1 MLDGTSREEN
11 IIKTSII
18 GIIANIILTL
28 FKIFVGTVSGSIA
41 IILDGVNNLSDAL
54 SSVITI
60 IGMYLS
66 SKPPN
71 RKHPYGYGRIEY
83 FTALIIAAII
93 ITAGVESFI
102 ESVHK
107 IISPTNVSYSLIA
120 FVIMIVAIIVKLLLG
135 RYTVKK
141 GEENN
146 SESLINSGKDASFD
160 AIVTTATLISAV
172 IFILFHINLD
182 GILGA
187 IIGIVIIKA
196 GIEMILDSLSEILG
210 KRVNEELSENIH
222 KDVEKFDKVQGAYDL
237 VLNNYGPENY
247 IGSIHIGVDESL
259 SGKEIYKLSREIQG
273 EILKKYGIFLTIGI
287 YATNSKDPETQ
298 EIISSLSEICLSKKN
313 IHQVHGVYVDKES
326 NYIHFDIV
334 VDFDVE
340 DINEYKENLINEL
353 LKVFK
358 DYKISIIIDRSISDI
373 V

>member
-1 MLDGTSREEN
+1 
-11 IIKTSII
+11 
-18 GIIANIILTL
+18 
-28 FKIFVGTVSGSIA
+28 
-41 IILDGVNNLSDAL
+41 
-54 SSVITI
+54 
-60 IGMYLS
+60 MYLS

-182 GILGA
+182 GVNNLSDALSSVIT
-187 IIGIVIIKA
+187 IIG
-196 GIEMILDSLSEILG
+196 MYLS
-210 KRVNEELSENIH
+210 
-222 KDVEKFDKVQGAYDL
+222 
-237 VLNNYGPENY
+237 
-247 IGSIHIGVDESL
+247 
-259 SGKEIYKLSREIQG
+259 
-273 EILKKYGIFLTIGI
+273 
-287 YATNSKDPETQ
+287 
-298 EIISSLSEICLSKKN
+298 SKK
-313 IHQVHGVYVDKES
+313 QV
-326 NYIHFDIV
+326 
-334 VDFDVE
+334 
-340 DINEYKENLINEL
+340 
-353 LKVFK
+353 
-358 DYKISIIIDRSISDI
+358 
-373 V
+373 

>member
-146 SESLINSGKDASFD
+146 SESLINSGK
-160 AIVTTATLISAV
+160 
-172 IFILFHINLD
+172 
-182 GILGA
+182 
-187 IIGIVIIKA
+187 
-196 GIEMILDSLSEILG
+196 
-210 KRVNEELSENIH
+210 EELSENIH

>member
-222 KDVEKFDKVQGAYDL
+222 KVVEKFDKVQGAYDL